1 MANATNVTKTNST
14 GTPSNGLY
22 PPPMVANNTNTTDFA
37 DGYVVSAFPSEYYVS
52 ADSDTDPRPLS
63 TAQWCWLNTTT
74 PPVNW
79 TEPPPP
85 APPGGWR
92 SPKPSPPPARPSPP
106 PPPYSAPS
114 PPPPP
119 PLPPD
124 LTLNL
129 SYPPAPAMRQW
140 QILVPC
146 NHTAPA
152 PPGPDPLLLGFIDLY
167 DPLTVFAFVFTVCSV
182 LFYYLRRWQL
192 REEAKRA
199 ERVPTLDD
207 EIKRSANLRHIK
219 SMFEEVDIE
228 EEETEE
234 EELDEW
240 GRVKKKKKE
249 PWWKRI
255 KLDWSWEDVGAVIG
269 KVYRRVKK
277 FLFTATFGAP
287 VSETSVSITEFIH
300 IFQIDVRSEWA
311 QRFIALLDAD
321 GNGTMEFQEF
331 VVGVG
336 TLSTKEKNSGAT
348 DFGSFCFKLLD
359 LDNRGKLPR
368 EELLATV
375 WRYVRYRECRANDK
389 AAEIKAKTDY
399 KDRYISPDIEAA
411 LNNHRRVVR
420 DYRAKMYL
428 GRDQNWD
435 KLGKFNRSDGAE
447 EVQQWAEDAA
457 REAEVRDPRKVKE
470 TREEHDRR
478 RRMADVRKKMRDA
491 AAALRVEY
499 PKEITPRD
507 FQKFLDDFPDTF
519 KPAMEIYKKLR
530 PYARACARCV
540 ERVPNLR
547 LDEMKAHEAAQV
559 WRAGQ
564 KVTWFWDED
573 EEHRHRPTRQREDRD
588 PKLLEEIAT
597 MAARRALTERA
608 RRSDG
613 ATRIGE
619 HDEAAAES
627 IDDRSAAIST
637 TRDGGIRKDRGP
649 PSVRVQGRGHAL
661 ARTAEMRVNALID
674 APPSEAAG
682 DLAYL
687 TTRAR
692 ILALNMLPLEPCARI
707 VHAMDPRRRAEVI
720 DAVDPRVGE
729 MVTQLLID
737 RGEAVTGEGATPR
750 RDRADDGGQKVN
762 AKAQRAMW
770 EERRGRGGVLGLEYG
785 LDVYSTQF
793 GGGGGGGGGGGVLPG
808 QLASPAGIEAEEP
821 PSFVAQRAEE
831 LRLAF
836 NANGDA
842 MYVYGGDDSGFQPF
856 EEMAK
861 GEETAVREDRGD
873 AWDEANT
880 EGGRGDAYRIDIAD
894 R

>member
-1 MANATNVTKTNST
+1 
-14 GTPSNGLY
+14 
-22 PPPMVANNTNTTDFA
+22 MVLEEHYD
-37 DGYVVSAFPSEYYVS
+37 
-52 ADSDTDPRPLS
+52 
-63 TAQWCWLNTTT
+63 
-74 PPVNW
+74 
-79 TEPPPP
+79 
-85 APPGGWR
+85 APGELDR
-92 SPKPSPPPARPSPP
+92 
-106 PPPYSAPS
+106 
-114 PPPPP
+114 
-119 PLPPD
+119 
-124 LTLNL
+124 
-129 SYPPAPAMRQW
+129 
-140 QILVPC
+140 
-146 NHTAPA
+146 APA
-152 PPGPDPLLLGFIDLY
+152 PGSPRWLALPKAIPAARDALAAAAAVLRPEPAAAAAAPARSHVEPLLPARARDAPVADPGPVQSHGAGSPGPDPLLLGFIDLY
-167 DPLTVFAFVFTVCSV
+167 DPLTIFAFVFTVCSV

-228 EEETEE
+228 EEEVEE

-240 GRVKKKKKE
+240 GRVKKKKKK

-255 KLDWSWEDVGAVIG
+255 KLDWSWEDVGAAIG
-269 KVYRRVKK
+269 KVYRAVKK

-470 TREEHDRR
+470 TREELARR
-478 RRMADVRKKMRDA
+478 SRMANVRKKMREA
-491 AAALRVEY
+491 TAALRVEY

-530 PYARACARCV
+530 PYAKACARCV

-573 EEHRHRPTRQREDRD
+573 EEHRHRPARQREDRD

-597 MAARRALTERA
+597 MTARRALTERA

-627 IDDRSAAIST
+627 IDDRSAAVST

-649 PSVRVQGRGHAL
+649 PSLRVQGRGHAL
-661 ARTAEMRVNALID
+661 VRTAEMRVNALID

-707 VHAMDPRRRAEVI
+707 VHAMEPKRRAEVI
-720 DAVDPRVGE
+720 DAVDPAR
-729 MVTQLLID
+729 
-737 RGEAVTGEGATPR
+737 RGDGDPAAHRPR
-750 RDRADDGGQKVN
+750 RGGHRRGRDPAPRLAADDQKVN

-770 EERRGRGGVLGLEYG
+770 EERRGRGGALGLEYG

-793 GGGGGGGGGGGVLPG
+793 GDGGGGGGGGGVLPG
-808 QLASPAGIEAEEP
+808 QLAGAGWYPRNPRASSRSEPRSFAWLSTRTATRCTCTAGIRV
-821 PSFVAQRAEE
+821 SSRS
-831 LRLAF
+831 R
-836 NANGDA
+836 
-842 MYVYGGDDSGFQPF
+842 
-856 EEMAK
+856 
-861 GEETAVREDRGD
+861 RWRRG
-873 AWDEANT
+873 
-880 EGGRGDAYRIDIAD
+880 RR
-894 R
+894 RP